1 MRRRARW
8 LSIIAHPFVMVVVM
22 VGVSAATRQP
32 ADEALRTVAVVVAFT
47 VVPLLVLMIWQVR
60 RGAWEN
66 VDASNR
72 AERPMLYLVGGVAL
86 VALLA
91 YVTLLRPQSFM
102 VRGVIGTLGMLAVCT
117 VATRWVKLSLH
128 MAFGALAAT
137 ALTLAGSA
145 VGYVLVLM
153 LPALAWARL
162 ALNRHSVFEVAAGT
176 IIGAAVGAAIHY
188 F

>member
-1 MRRRARW
+1 
-8 LSIIAHPFVMVVVM
+8 MVVVM
-22 VGVSAATRQP
+22 VSMAAAARQP
-32 ADEALRTVAVVVAFT
+32 AGDALRTVGVVIAFT

-91 YVTLLRPQSFM
+91 SVALFRPQSFM
-102 VRGVIGTLGMLAVCT
+102 VRGVVGTLGMLAVCAL
-117 VATRWVKLSLH
+117 ATRWVKLSLH

-137 ALTLAGSA
+137 MLTLAGSA
-145 VGYVLVLM
+145 VGVVLVLV

-162 ALNRHSVFEVAAGT
+162 AMNRHTVFEIAAGT
-176 IIGAAVGAAIHY
+176 IIGVVAGAGIHY

>member
-86 VALLA
+86 VALA
-91 YVTLLRPQSFM
+91 H
-102 VRGVIGTLGMLAVCT
+102 A
-117 VATRWVKLSLH
+117 
-128 MAFGALAAT
+128 
-137 ALTLAGSA
+137 
-145 VGYVLVLM
+145 
-153 LPALAWARL
+153 
-162 ALNRHSVFEVAAGT
+162 
-176 IIGAAVGAAIHY
+176 
-188 F
+188 